1 MKNNIFIFLIIFIIF
16 LIFVILRDYQIKR
29 KRLKLNNALNSNLF
43 IQAINNLI
51 EENKYNLLEERIRLR
66 DIDAYGNEDYIRW
79 IGNPPL
85 DEKAIEKNILN
96 GSKRFKEGI
105 PYFWEK
111 VILTKFGSI
120 ELFFEKWRSYCSEN
134 PIIDDEILGT
144 IRKLETED
152 WFVFI
157 ASQIEKSCLNLIEKN
172 YSKKTNE
179 SYKKGIKFENHCM
192 QILKQHGWEVKE
204 TPNTRDQGVDLI
216 ASINDLR
223 ICIQCKDHEKAIGNK
238 AVQEISAGKL
248 FWEGTHAII
257 VSKSGFTK
265 SAHQL
270 AKSNKVELIN
280 EYQLKDLEKFIV

>member
-1 MKNNIFIFLIIFIIF
+1 MKNIFIILLIFISF
-16 LIFVILRDYQIKR
+16 LIFVIIRDYQIKK

-43 IQAINNLI
+43 IQVINNLI
-51 EENKYNLLEERIRLR
+51 DENKYNLLEERIRLR
-66 DIDAYGNEDYIRW
+66 DIDAYGNEDYKRW

-111 VILTKFGSI
+111 VILSKFGGI

-134 PIIDDEILGT
+134 PNIDDEILGT

-152 WFVFI
+152 WFGFI

-204 TPNTRDQGVDLI
+204 TPNTGDQGVDLI

-223 ICIQCKDHEKAIGNK
+223 ICIQCKDHEKSIGNK

-248 FWEGTHAII
+248 FWKGTHAIL
-257 VSKSGFTK
+257 VSRSGFTK
-265 SAHQL
+265 SAQKL
-270 AKSNKVELIN
+270 AKSNKVRLIN
-280 EYQLKDLEKFIV
+280 EFQLKDLEKFII

>member
-1 MKNNIFIFLIIFIIF
+1 MKFLFILIIFIIF
-16 LIFVILRDYQIKR
+16 LIYIVLRDYQIKK
-29 KRLKLNNALNSNLF
+29 KRYKLNNALNSNFF
-43 IQAINNLI
+43 IQTINNLI

-66 DIDAYGNEDYIRW
+66 EIDAYGNEDYKKW
-79 IGNPPL
+79 MGNPPL
-85 DEKAIEKNILN
+85 DEKAIEKNILS
-96 GSKRFKEGI
+96 GSKKFKEGI

-111 VILTKFGSI
+111 VILKKFGNM
-120 ELFFEKWRSYCSEN
+120 ELFFEKWRSYCEEN
-134 PIIDDEILGT
+134 PTITDETIGS

-172 YSKKTNE
+172 YTNTNNE
-179 SYKKGIKFENHCM
+179 SYKKGIRFEFHCM
-192 QILKQHGWEVKE
+192 EILKQHGWEVKE
-204 TPNTRDQGVDLI
+204 TPNTGDQGVDLI

-223 ICIQCKDHEKAIGNK
+223 ICIQCKDHKKAIGNK

-248 FWEGTHAII
+248 FWKGTHAIL

-270 AKSNKVELIN
+270 AKSNKVTLIN
-280 EYQLKDLEKFIV
+280 EYELKDLEKFIV

>member
-1 MKNNIFIFLIIFIIF
+1 
-16 LIFVILRDYQIKR
+16 
-29 KRLKLNNALNSNLF
+29 LKLNNTLNSNFF
-43 IQAINNLI
+43 IQTINKLI

-66 DIDAYGNEDYIRW
+66 EIDAYGIEDYKKW

-96 GSKRFKEGI
+96 GSRRFKEGI

-111 VILTKFGSI
+111 VILKKFGSI
-120 ELFFEKWRSYCSEN
+120 ELFFKKWRSYCDLN
-134 PIIDDEILGT
+134 PTIDDEIIGS

-172 YSKKTNE
+172 YSNKNKEN
-179 SYKKGIKFENHCM
+179 YKKGIRFENLCM
-192 QILKQHGWEVKE
+192 EILKQNGWGVKE
-204 TPNTRDQGVDLI
+204 TPNSGDQGVDLI
-216 ASINDLR
+216 AAINDLR
-223 ICIQCKDHEKAIGNK
+223 ICIQCKDHEKAVGNK
-238 AVQEISAGKL
+238 AVQEISAGKF
-248 FWEGTHAII
+248 FWKGSHAII

>member
-1 MKNNIFIFLIIFIIF
+1 MKNFFILIIFIIF
-16 LIFVILRDYQIKR
+16 LIFIIVRDYQIK
-29 KRLKLNNALNSNLF
+29 KKKFKLNNALNSNFF
-43 IQAINNLI
+43 IQTINNLI

-66 DIDAYGNEDYIRW
+66 EIDAYGNEDYKKW

-111 VILTKFGSI
+111 VILKKFGSI
-120 ELFFEKWRSYCSEN
+120 ELFFEKWGSYCSEN
-134 PIIDDEILGT
+134 PTIDDEILGIT
-144 IRKLETED
+144 RKLANED

-157 ASQIEKSCLNLIEKN
+157 ASRIEKSCLILIENN
-172 YSKKTNE
+172 YSKTINE

-192 QILKQHGWEVKE
+192 EILKQHGWEVKE
-204 TPNTRDQGVDLI
+204 TPNTGDQGVDLI

-248 FWEGTHAII
+248 FWKGTHAIL

-265 SAHQL
+265 SAQQL
-270 AKSNKVELIN
+270 AKSNKVRLIN
-280 EYQLKDLEKFIV
+280 EFQLKDLEKFII

>member
-1 MKNNIFIFLIIFIIF
+1 MKIFFILIIIIIF
-16 LIFVILRDYQIKR
+16 LIFIIVRDYQIK
-29 KRLKLNNALNSNLF
+29 KKKLKLNNALNANFF
-43 IQAINNLI
+43 IQTINNLI
-51 EENKYNLLEERIRLR
+51 DENKYNLLEERIRLR
-66 DIDAYGNEDYIRW
+66 EIDAYGNEDYKKW

-85 DEKAIEKNILN
+85 DEKAIEKNIFN
-96 GSKRFKEGI
+96 GSKGFKQGI
-105 PYFWEK
+105 PYFYEK
-111 VILTKFGSI
+111 VILKEFGST
-120 ELFFEKWRSYCSEN
+120 ELFFEKWRSYCNEN
-134 PIIDDEILGT
+134 PTIDDEIIGS

-157 ASQIEKSCLNLIEKN
+157 ASQIEKSCLNLIEN
-172 YSKKTNE
+172 DYSKTINE
-179 SYKKGIKFENHCM
+179 SYNKGIRFENYCM
-192 QILKQHGWEVKE
+192 EILKQHGWDVKE
-204 TPNTRDQGVDLI
+204 TPNTGDQGVDLI

-248 FWEGTHAII
+248 FWKGTHAII

-280 EYQLKDLEKFIV
+280 EYQLKDLEKFIL